1 MNKNNEDETVAPREK
16 VRISPRI
23 SRGTYALAKTVYP
36 LMGVTLEE
44 RIESLLIKDLSKEMK
59 KTWFKKFWK
68 EDPWVGPANEEYK
81 E

>member
-1 MNKNNEDETVAPREK
+1 MSNINEDETVAPREK

-44 RIESLLIKDLSKEMK
+44 RIEALLIKDLSKEMK
-59 KTWFKKFWK
+59 KAWFKKFWK
-68 EDPWVGPANEEYK
+68 EDPCVGPSDEED
-81 E
+81 EE